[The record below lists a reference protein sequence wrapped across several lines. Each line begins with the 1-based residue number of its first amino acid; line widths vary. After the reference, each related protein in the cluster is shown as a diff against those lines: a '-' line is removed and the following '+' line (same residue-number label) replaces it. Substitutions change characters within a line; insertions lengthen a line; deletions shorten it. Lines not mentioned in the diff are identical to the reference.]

1 MMRPFASFGELVLTL
16 SIVFIVF
23 ALSYLVLKAL
33 FIYSKSSEKKSF
45 KAAVI
50 SAFCAVILLFFSSC
64 ELGFLSPK
72 IANILRYA
80 FSLGALGFAFCAFA
94 FIKQI
99 FSFLNNKPAS

>member
-23 ALSYLVLKAL
+23 VLSYLVLKAL

-50 SAFCAVILLFFSSC
+50 SAFCAVILLFFFK
-64 ELGFLSPK
+64 LWARLFVAKNRKYP
-72 IANILRYA
+72 
-80 FSLGALGFAFCAFA
+80 ALCF
-94 FIKQI
+94 
-99 FSFLNNKPAS
+99 

>member
-1 MMRPFASFGELVLTL
+1 MRPFASFGELVLTL

-23 ALSYLVLKAL
+23 VLSYLVLKAL

-64 ELGFLSPK
+64 ELGSPK
-72 IANILRYA
+72 IANILL
-80 FSLGALGFAFCAFA
+80 LGTLGFDFCAFA
-94 FIKQI
+94 FIGQLFKQ
-99 FSFLNNKPAS
+99 

>member
-1 MMRPFASFGELVLTL
+1 MMRAFASFGELVLTL
-16 SIVFIVF
+16 SII
-23 ALSYLVLKAL
+23 LVLKVL

-80 FSLGALGFAFCAFA
+80 FNLALLFAPM
-94 FIKQI
+94 
-99 FSFLNNKPAS
+99 FL

>member
-16 SIVFIVF
+16 SIVFVVF
-23 ALSYLVLKAL
+23 VLSYLALKAL
-33 FIYSKSSEKKSF
+33 FIYSKSEKKSF

-64 ELGFLSPK
+64 ELSFLSPK

-99 FSFLNNKPAS
+99 FSFLNNKSAS

>member
-23 ALSYLVLKAL
+23 VLSYLVLKAL
-33 FIYSKSSEKKSF
+33 FIYSKTSEKKSF

-50 SAFCAVILLFFSSC
+50 SAFGAVILLYLSSC
-64 ELGFLSPK
+64 ELNIFSQK

-99 FSFLNNKPAS
+99 FSFLSNKSAS

>member
-1 MMRPFASFGELVLTL
+1 MRAFASFGELVP
-16 SIVFIVF
+16 SIVFVVF
-23 ALSYLVLKAL
+23 VLSYLVLKAL

-80 FSLGALGFAFCAFA
+80 FNLALLFAPLIFIGQAFE
-94 FIKQI
+94 Q
-99 FSFLNNKPAS
+99 

>member
-1 MMRPFASFGELVLTL
+1 MRPFASFGELVLTL
-16 SIVFIVF
+16 SIVFVVF
-23 ALSYLVLKAL
+23 VLSYLALKAL

-64 ELGFLSPK
+64 ELGSPK

-80 FSLGALGFAFCAFA
+80 FSLGALGFAFCAFV
-94 FIKQI
+94 FIRQI
-99 FSFLNNKPAS
+99 FSFLSNKSAS

>member
-1 MMRPFASFGELVLTL
+1 MMRAFASFGELVP
-16 SIVFIVF
+16 SIVFVVF
-23 ALSYLVLKAL
+23 VLSYLVLKVL

-64 ELGFLSPK
+64 ELGFLSSK

-80 FSLGALGFAFCAFA
+80 FNLALLFAPLI
-94 FIKQI
+94 FIGQLFKQ
-99 FSFLNNKPAS
+99 

>member
-1 MMRPFASFGELVLTL
+1 MRAFASFGELVLTL
-16 SIVFIVF
+16 SIVFVVF
-23 ALSYLVLKAL
+23 VLSYLVLKAL

-64 ELGFLSPK
+64 ELGSPK

-80 FSLGALGFAFCAFA
+80 FRHTWLCFSRLCFYRAAF
-94 FIKQI
+94 
-99 FSFLNNKPAS
+99 

>member
-1 MMRPFASFGELVLTL
+1 MMRAFASFSELVLTL
-16 SIVFIVF
+16 SII
-23 ALSYLVLKAL
+23 LVLKAL

-64 ELGFLSPK
+64 ELGSPK

-80 FSLGALGFAFCAFA
+80 FRRTWLC
-94 FIKQI
+94 
-99 FSFLNNKPAS
+99 FLRL

>member
-1 MMRPFASFGELVLTL
+1 MRAFASFGELVP
-16 SIVFIVF
+16 SIVFVVF
-23 ALSYLVLKAL
+23 VLSYLVLKVL

-72 IANILRYA
+72 IANILL
-80 FSLGALGFAFCAFA
+80 LGTLGFDFCAFA
-94 FIKQI
+94 FIGQLFKQ
-99 FSFLNNKPAS
+99 

>member
-1 MMRPFASFGELVLTL
+1 MRAFVSFGELVP
-16 SIVFIVF
+16 SIVFVVF
-23 ALSYLVLKAL
+23 VLSYLVLKAL

-64 ELGFLSPK
+64 ELGSPK

-80 FSLGALGFAFCAFA
+80 FRRTWFCFLRLWFYRAAF
-94 FIKQI
+94 
-99 FSFLNNKPAS
+99 

>member
-1 MMRPFASFGELVLTL
+1 MMRAFASFGELVP
-16 SIVFIVF
+16 SIVFVVF
-23 ALSYLVLKAL
+23 VLSYLVLKVL

-64 ELGFLSPK
+64 ELGSAK

-80 FSLGALGFAFCAFA
+80 FRRTWLCFLRLCFYRAAF
-94 FIKQI
+94 
-99 FSFLNNKPAS
+99 

>member
-1 MMRPFASFGELVLTL
+1 MMRAFASFGELVLTL
-16 SIVFIVF
+16 SII
-23 ALSYLVLKAL
+23 LVLKVL

-72 IANILRYA
+72 IANILC
-80 FSLGALGFAFCAFA
+80 L
-94 FIKQI
+94 
-99 FSFLNNKPAS
+99 

>member
-1 MMRPFASFGELVLTL
+1 MMRPFASFGELVP
-16 SIVFIVF
+16 SIVFVVF
-23 ALSYLVLKAL
+23 VLSYLVLKAL

-80 FSLGALGFAFCAFA
+80 FSLGALGFAFCAFDFYRAA
-94 FIKQI
+94 F
-99 FSFLNNKPAS
+99 